1 MATSI
6 PIGLMRENMSDA
18 REKIEFLGELSQR
31 LLDKKDELKSV
42 ELKVKQL
49 KAEISLLELNE
60 IPDFMTECQLTIA
73 STLTGR
79 KVEVKPFFYAR
90 IQSLDENSSLD
101 QVGRKAAQLE
111 WLRGNNYGG
120 LIKEQLYVVPDASK
134 ARLVMS
140 FLSEQGIPFE
150 EKSGVHHKTLES
162 WLKELYINGKIGGV
176 PLDLFDAVI
185 GRKAVV
191 K

>member
-1 MATSI
+1 MATAI
-6 PIGLMRENMSDA
+6 PIGLMRANMSDA

-31 LLDKKDELKSV
+31 LLDKKNELKSV

-120 LIKEQLYVVPDASK
+120 LIKEQLYVVPDTSK
-134 ARLVMS
+134 ARLVMA